1 MLNEYT
7 LRALIDGLEDLQAK
21 ARQDAREAENDADIA
36 FFEGKAIGLVVA
48 LRRLY
53 DLLPGDE

>member
-1 MLNEYT
+1 MMNEQT
-7 LRALIDGLEDLQAK
+7 LRALIDELEDFQAN
-21 ARQDAREAENDADIA
+21 ARHDSDEAVPSEVKS
-36 FFEGKAIGLVVA
+36 FFDGKAIGLEVA